1 MTDSVVATGVADV
14 RRECDTAAELVT
26 QALLNMPVFAAE
38 PEGEWV
44 PVKLVDYAG
53 WMRQSDLAA
62 PIADGFCRVG
72 ERCRTPLPLV
82 AVVTAPSTALYAE
95 AEGEQSCGEAYLS
108 TRLPP
113 LDLTHPARVEVAL
126 PGERTA
132 WVDRAS
138 LAVRQRK
145 LPYPRQ
151 GAGAVLAC
159 ARSLLGAPYLWGGV
173 SERGIDC
180 SGFVQL
186 CYRMGGYVLPRDA
199 DQQDGLLYH
208 TVERAGLRAGD
219 LLFFGGA
226 AVTHVA
232 LALNDHEYIH
242 AEGQRYHRVVINS
255 LCAHDE
261 HYYPRLDEILRSI
274 KRVIDDA
281 PGSVSART

>member
-1 MTDSVVATGVADV
+1 MTDYVVATGVADV
-14 RRECDTAAELVT
+14 RRDPSGAAELVT
-26 QALLNMPVFAAE
+26 QALLNMPVFAAD

-44 PVKLVDYAG
+44 SVKLVDYTG
-53 WMRQSDLAA
+53 WMRQCDLAA
-62 PIADGFCRVG
+62 PITDSFCRVG
-72 ERCRTPLPLV
+72 ECCRTPFPLV
-82 AVVTAPSTALYAE
+82 AVVTAASAVLYADP
-95 AEGEQSCGEAYLS
+95 EGDQACGEAYLS
-108 TRLPP
+108 SRLSP

-126 PGERTA
+126 PGERAA

-151 GAGAVLAC
+151 GAGAVIAC

-208 TVERAGLRAGD
+208 AIERAGLCAGD

-255 LCAHDE
+255 LRAHDE
-261 HYYPRLDEILRSI
+261 HYYPRLDEILRGI
-274 KRVIDDA
+274 KRVIEDNA
-281 PGSVSART
+281 PAGESP